1 MRSVMV
7 YRRHLINAK
16 CQDSVLYCVRGTA
29 GLAEVQG
36 WGDDVKHLA
45 QAARVGAMV
54 CDPRM

>member
-1 MRSVMV
+1 MV
-7 YRRHLINAK
+7 YRRHSINAK

-36 WGDDVKHLA
+36 WGDGVKHLA